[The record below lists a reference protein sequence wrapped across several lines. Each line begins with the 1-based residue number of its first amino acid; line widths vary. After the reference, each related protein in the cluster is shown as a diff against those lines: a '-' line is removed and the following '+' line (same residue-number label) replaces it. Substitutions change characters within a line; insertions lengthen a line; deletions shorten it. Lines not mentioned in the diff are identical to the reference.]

1 MKLFILGASGLLGRE
16 LTKKASLL
24 HDVFLTYNNNN
35 NNLQISNNS
44 KIKFCFPDDLENL
57 EKILVTER
65 PHVVINLIGKS
76 NLDYCEQNKDIVFKL
91 NVILTEK
98 ISNICKK
105 INSKM
110 IHISTDLVF
119 DGKDGNY
126 KENDETNPINYY
138 GYTKQISE
146 KKVLC
151 NSNNVVIRTS
161 LVYDLEL
168 KSSFPKFIFEKLCNG
183 ENIDAFDDVF
193 TTPILVDELSE
204 FILRIVN
211 TDESGIFHISGNE
224 CISRF
229 DFAKLFAKKLGFDEK
244 LIVPC
249 PAKLIEQN
257 ISRPQNSCLNNNK
270 IKHTLGITFTS
281 LAENLDKVSKNYF
294 NNK

>member
-1 MKLFILGASGLLGRE
+1 MKLFILGGSGLLGHE
-16 LTKKASLL
+16 LTKRASLL
-24 HDVFLTYNNNN
+24 HEVFATHNN
-35 NNLQISNNS
+35 NNLKISNIS
-44 KIKFCFPDDLENL
+44 AIKFCFPNDLENL
-57 EKILVTER
+57 EKILVLER
-65 PHVVINLIGKS
+65 PNVVINLIGKS

-126 KENDETNPINYY
+126 KENDKTNPINYY
-138 GYTKQISE
+138 GYTKQMSE

-151 NSNNVVIRTS
+151 NSINVVIRTS

-168 KSSFPKFIFEKLCNG
+168 KASFPKFVFEKLSNT
-183 ENIDAFDDVF
+183 EKINAFDDVF

-204 FILRIVN
+204 CILKII
-211 TDESGIFHISGNE
+211 TSDKSGVFHIAGDD

-229 DFAKLFAKKLGFDEK
+229 EFAKIIAKKLGFYEK
-244 LIVPC
+244 LIIPSS
-249 PAKLIEQN
+249 AKSIEQK

-270 IKHTLGITFTS
+270 IKDTLGMKFTS
-281 LAENLDKVSKNYF
+281 IEENLDKLNKNHF
-294 NNK
+294 K

>member
-1 MKLFILGASGLLGRE
+1 
-16 LTKKASLL
+16 
-24 HDVFLTYNNNN
+24 
-35 NNLQISNNS
+35 
-44 KIKFCFPDDLENL
+44 
-57 EKILVTER
+57 
-65 PHVVINLIGKS
+65 
-76 NLDYCEQNKDIVFKL
+76 
-91 NVILTEK
+91 
-98 ISNICKK
+98 
-105 INSKM
+105 
-110 IHISTDLVF
+110 
-119 DGKDGNY
+119 
-126 KENDETNPINYY
+126 
-138 GYTKQISE
+138 
-146 KKVLC
+146 
-151 NSNNVVIRTS
+151 

-183 ENIDAFDDVF
+183 ENIDAFNDVF

-249 PAKLIEQN
+249 PAKLIEQK